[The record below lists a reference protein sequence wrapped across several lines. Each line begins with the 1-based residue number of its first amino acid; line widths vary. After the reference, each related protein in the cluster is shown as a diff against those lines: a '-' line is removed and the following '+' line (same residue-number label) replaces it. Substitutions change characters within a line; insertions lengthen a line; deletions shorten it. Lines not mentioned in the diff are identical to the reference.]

1 MLRKILERTTGP
13 LTDAEFA
20 EVLDL
25 TTTDIMINRVGHKR
39 RTSLRYVVRVA
50 EICLSI
56 LRRCE
61 VA

>member
-1 MLRKILERTTGP
+1 MLRSILERTTGP
-13 LTDAEFA
+13 LTDAGFS

-39 RTSLRYVVRVA
+39 RTSIRYVVRVA
-50 EICLSI
+50 EICLGVM
-56 LRRCE
+56 RRWE